1 MANHLWYFSDT
12 IFSELPSVYKLTNY
26 EELPLAIRRSLEQKV
41 NFDDVNSFINKIV
54 NNSFDFDQEELDVL
68 FNNEFYYGGFLF
80 DNHTPID
87 KVEKF
92 LVKHKELFDKLANEH
107 IKKIDQ
113 YQNYIL
119 NKDYN

>member
-1 MANHLWYFSDT
+1 MA
-12 IFSELPSVYKLTNY
+12 
-26 EELPLAIRRSLEQKV
+26 RRNPEGTSLE
-41 NFDDVNSFINKIV
+41 
-54 NNSFDFDQEELDVL
+54 FDQEELDVL